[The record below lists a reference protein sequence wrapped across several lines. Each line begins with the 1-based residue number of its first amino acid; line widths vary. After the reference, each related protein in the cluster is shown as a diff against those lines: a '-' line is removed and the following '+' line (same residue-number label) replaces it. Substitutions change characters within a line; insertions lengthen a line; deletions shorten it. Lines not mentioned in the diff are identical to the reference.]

1 MGDTL
6 AKSASCCDSV
16 SPVLSRTDKA
26 QFESDFD
33 FEEGE
38 AEVSEVRVRI
48 APSPTGY
55 LHVGTARTALF
66 NWLFAR
72 KHGGKFLLRIEDT
85 DRERSKPEF
94 ERDIIEGLKWLG
106 LDWDEPIVYQ
116 SQRLELY
123 QREAKRLLEMG
134 KAYPCFCTPEELE
147 QRRQEM
153 LAKGIA
159 PKYDR
164 RCRRLS
170 PEERE
175 KLIREGRPYVLRFA
189 MPIEGEVVF
198 NDIIRGEIRFANRE
212 LDDFVIIKSDGF
224 PTYNF
229 ACVVDDHEM
238 GITHVIRGEDHISN
252 TPRQLHLYMA
262 LGYEPPQFAHLP
274 LLLGA
279 DRSKL
284 SKRHG
289 AVSLNEYRKMGILP
303 EAMFNFLALL
313 GWYPRDQQEIKT
325 REELIAEFELSE
337 VKPSGAIFDLEK
349 LLWMNG
355 HYIRQKP
362 VEELA
367 QMLVPYFAEQGWVH
381 NPPTD
386 EEWRYLLQV
395 TPLIQERMRTLSEA
409 VELAEFF
416 YREPESYDEKAI
428 ARLSKA
434 GVAELL
440 SELSNRLEALDEFT
454 VEQVEATVRQ
464 FAAERGL
471 KAAEVIH
478 PTRAAV
484 TGRMEGPSLFH
495 LMAVLGKER
504 CVGRLKKAVQ
514 IINSGA
520 LTAAEKQGG
529 G

>member
-1 MGDTL
+1 M
-6 AKSASCCDSV
+6 A
-16 SPVLSRTDKA
+16 
-26 QFESDFD
+26 
-33 FEEGE
+33 
-38 AEVSEVRVRI
+38 EVRVRI

-94 ERDIIEGLKWLG
+94 EQDIVEGLKWLG
-106 LDWDEPIVYQ
+106 LDWDEEIVYQ
-116 SQRLELY
+116 SQRLALY
-123 QREAKRLLEMG
+123 QREAKRLLEAG

-147 QRRQEM
+147 QRRQAM
-153 LAKGIA
+153 IAKGAA

-164 RCRRLS
+164 KCRYLR

-175 KLIREGRPYVLRFA
+175 RLIAEGRPYVLRFA
-189 MPIEGEVVF
+189 MPLEGEVVF
-198 NDIIRGEIRFANRE
+198 HDIIRGEIRFANRE
-212 LDDFVIIKSDGF
+212 LDDFVIVKSDGF

-229 ACVVDDHEM
+229 ACVVDDHDM
-238 GITHVIRGEDHISN
+238 GITHVIRGEDHIPN
-252 TPRQLHLYMA
+252 TPRQLHLYRA

-274 LLLGA
+274 LLLGT

-289 AVSLNEYRKMGILP
+289 AVSLNEYRRMGILP
-303 EAMFNFLALL
+303 EAMVNFLALL
-313 GWYPRDQQEIKT
+313 GWYPRDQQEIKS
-325 REELIAEFELSE
+325 REQLIAEFDLAE

-367 QMLVPYFAEQGWVH
+367 HLLVPYFAERGWVH
-381 NPPTD
+381 NPPTED
-386 EEWRYLLQV
+386 EWHYLLQV
-395 TPLIQERMRTLSEA
+395 TPLVQERMRTLQEA
-409 VELAEFF
+409 VALADFF
-416 YREPESYDEKAI
+416 YEEPRSYDEKAL
-428 ARLSKA
+428 ARLSKEGIA
-434 GVAELL
+434 NLL
-440 SELSNRLEALDEFT
+440 WELSNQLDALTEFS
-454 VEQVEATVRQ
+454 VEQVEATVRA
-464 FAAERGL
+464 FAAARNL

-478 PTRAAV
+478 PTRAAI

-495 LMAVLGKER
+495 LMAVLGKGR
-504 CVGRLKKAVQ
+504 CVGRLRQAVQ
-514 IINSGA
+514 F
-520 LTAAEKQGG
+520 LQRGG
-529 G
+529 

>member
-1 MGDTL
+1 MG
-6 AKSASCCDSV
+6 
-16 SPVLSRTDKA
+16 
-26 QFESDFD
+26 
-33 FEEGE
+33 
-38 AEVSEVRVRI
+38 EVRVRI

-72 KHGGKFLLRIEDT
+72 KHHGKFMLRIEDT

-94 ERDIIEGLKWLG
+94 EQDILEGLQWLG
-106 LDWDEPIVYQ
+106 LNWDEEPVYQ
-116 SQRLELY
+116 SQRLAVY
-123 QREAKRLLEMG
+123 QKEAQRLLEAG
-134 KAYPCFCTPEELE
+134 NAYPCFCSPEELE
-147 QRRQEM
+147 ERRQAM

-170 PEERE
+170 LKERE
-175 KLIREGRPYVLRFA
+175 QLMAEGRPYVLRFA
-189 MPIEGEVVF
+189 MPLEGEVVF
-198 NDIIRGEIRFANRE
+198 HDLIRGEIRFANRE
-212 LDDFVIIKSDGF
+212 LDDFIILKSDGF

-229 ACVVDDHEM
+229 ACVVDDHAM

-252 TPRQLHLYMA
+252 TPRQLHLYRA

-274 LLLGA
+274 LLLGP

-289 AVSLNEYRKMGILP
+289 AVSLNEYRRMGILP
-303 EAMFNFLALL
+303 EAMVNFLALL

-325 REELIAEFELSE
+325 REQLIAEFELSE

-355 HYIRQKP
+355 HYIRQKAP
-362 VEELA
+362 EELA
-367 QMLVPYFAEQGWVH
+367 RMLVPYFAEQGWMH
-381 NPPTD
+381 QPPEED
-386 EEWRYLLQV
+386 EWAYLLQV
-395 TPLIQERMRTLSEA
+395 TPLVQERMRTLKEA
-409 VELAEFF
+409 VELADFF
-416 YREPESYDEKAI
+416 YREPESYDEKAL
-428 ARLSKA
+428 ARLRKD
-434 GVAELL
+434 GVANLL
-440 SELSNRLEALDEFT
+440 WELSNRLEALTEFS
-454 VEQVEATVRQ
+454 VEQVEATVRA
-464 FAAERGL
+464 FAAEVGV

-478 PTRAAV
+478 PTRAAL

-504 CVGRLKKAVQ
+504 CVGRLRKAVQ
-514 IINSGA
+514 F
-520 LTAAEKQGG
+520 LHQGG
-529 G
+529 

>member
-1 MGDTL
+1 M
-6 AKSASCCDSV
+6 
-16 SPVLSRTDKA
+16 
-26 QFESDFD
+26 
-33 FEEGE
+33 
-38 AEVSEVRVRI
+38 SEVRVRI

-55 LHVGTARTALF
+55 FHVGTARTALF

-116 SQRLELY
+116 SKRLELY
-123 QREAKRLLEMG
+123 RREAQRLIETG

-147 QRRQEM
+147 RRRQEM

-159 PKYDR
+159 PRYDR
-164 RCRRLS
+164 SCRYL
-170 PEERE
+170 PPAERE
-175 KLIREGRPYVLRFA
+175 RLMKEGRPYVLRFA
-189 MPIEGEVVF
+189 MPLEGEILF
-198 NDIIRGEIRFANRE
+198 HDIIRGDIRFANQE

-229 ACVVDDHEM
+229 ACVIDDHDM
-238 GITHVIRGEDHISN
+238 GINYVIRGEDHISN

-262 LGYEPPQFAHLP
+262 LGYEPPKFAHLP

-289 AVSLNEYRKMGILP
+289 AVSLKEYRQMGILP

-325 REELIAEFELSE
+325 REQLIAEFELSE

-355 HYIRQKP
+355 VYIRQKP

-367 QMLVPYFAEQGWVH
+367 NLLAPYFVREGWLH
-381 NPPTD
+381 DPPTE

-395 TPLIQERMRTLSEA
+395 TPLIQERMRTLGEA
-409 VELAEFF
+409 TELADFF
-416 YREPESYDEKAI
+416 YREPESYDEKAV
-428 ARLSKA
+428 ARLKKE
-434 GVAELL
+434 GVADLL
-440 SELSNRLEALDEFT
+440 TELSNRLEELTDFG

-464 FAAERGL
+464 FAAEKGL

-478 PTRAAV
+478 PIRAAL

-495 LMAVLGKER
+495 LMAVLGRER
-504 CVGRLKKAVQ
+504 CVGRIRKAVQ
-514 IINSGA
+514 ILQSGA
-520 LTAAEKQGG
+520 LAAAIRQGG

>member
-1 MGDTL
+1 M
-6 AKSASCCDSV
+6 
-16 SPVLSRTDKA
+16 
-26 QFESDFD
+26 
-33 FEEGE
+33 
-38 AEVSEVRVRI
+38 
-48 APSPTGY
+48 
-55 LHVGTARTALF
+55 
-66 NWLFAR
+66 
-72 KHGGKFLLRIEDT
+72 LRIEDT
-85 DRERSKPEF
+85 DQERSKPEF

-106 LDWDEPIVYQ
+106 LDWDGPVVYQ
-116 SQRLELY
+116 SQRLDLY
-123 QREAKRLLEMG
+123 HREAQRLLEMG
-134 KAYPCFCTPEELE
+134 KAYPCFCTPEELQE
-147 QRRQEM
+147 RRQAM

-164 RCRRLS
+164 KCRRLTQG
-170 PEERE
+170 ERE
-175 KLIREGRPYVLRFA
+175 RLIKEGRPYVLRFA
-189 MPIEGEVVF
+189 MPLEGEIVF
-198 NDIIRGEIRFANRE
+198 HDIVRGEIRFANHE
-212 LDDFVIIKSDGF
+212 LDDFVIVKSDGF

-252 TPRQLHLYMA
+252 TPRQLHLYIA
-262 LGYEPPQFAHLP
+262 LGYEQPQFAHLP
-274 LLLGA
+274 LLLGP

-303 EAMFNFLALL
+303 EAMVNFLALL

-325 REELIAEFELSE
+325 REQLVAEFELSE

-349 LLWMNG
+349 LMWMNG

-362 VEELA
+362 VDELA
-367 QMLVPYFAEQGWVH
+367 KMIVPYFAEQKWI
-381 NPPTD
+381 NDPPT
-386 EEWRYLLQV
+386 EAEWQYLLEV

-416 YREPESYDEKAI
+416 YRDPESYDDKARQ
-428 ARLSKA
+428 RLSKD

-440 SELSNRLEALDEFT
+440 LELSNRLEALIEFS

-464 FAAERGL
+464 LAAERGL

-504 CVGRLKKAVQ
+504 CVGRLRKAVQ
-514 IINSGA
+514 ILNSGS
-520 LTAAEKQGG
+520 LTAE
-529 G
+529 

>member
-1 MGDTL
+1 M
-6 AKSASCCDSV
+6 
-16 SPVLSRTDKA
+16 
-26 QFESDFD
+26 
-33 FEEGE
+33 
-38 AEVSEVRVRI
+38 SEVRVRI

-72 KHGGKFLLRIEDT
+72 KNNGKFLLRIEDT
-85 DRERSKPEF
+85 DQERSKPEF
-94 ERDIIEGLKWLG
+94 EQDIVEGLKWIG

-116 SQRLELY
+116 SQRLGLY
-123 QREAKRLLEMG
+123 RREAQRLLEMG

-147 QRRQEM
+147 ERRQAM
-153 LAKGIA
+153 LAKGVA

-164 RCRRLS
+164 KCRRLTQV
-170 PEERE
+170 ERE
-175 KLIREGRPYVLRFA
+175 RLMKEGRPYVLRFA
-189 MPIEGEVVF
+189 MPLEGEVVF
-198 NDIIRGEIRFANRE
+198 HDIIRGEIGFANRE
-212 LDDFVIIKSDGF
+212 LDDFVIVKSDGF

-252 TPRQLHLYMA
+252 TPRQLHLYMT

-274 LLLGA
+274 LLLGS

-303 EAMFNFLALL
+303 EAMVNFLALL

-325 REELIAEFELSE
+325 REQLIAEFELSE
-337 VKPSGAIFDLEK
+337 VKPSGAIFELEK

-362 VEELA
+362 VDELA
-367 QMLVPYFAEQGWVH
+367 RMLVPYFAQWGWVH
-381 NPPTD
+381 DPPTE
-386 EEWRYLLQV
+386 EEWSYLLQV

-409 VELAEFF
+409 VESAEFF
-416 YREPESYDEKAI
+416 YREPENYDDKARS
-428 ARLSKA
+428 RLSKD

-440 SELSNRLEALDEFT
+440 SELSNRLEALTEFS
-454 VEQVEATVRQ
+454 VEQVEETVRQ
-464 FAAERGL
+464 LAAERNL

-514 IINSGA
+514 ILNSSSLA
-520 LTAAEKQGG
+520 SAEK
-529 G
+529 

>member
-1 MGDTL
+1 MG
-6 AKSASCCDSV
+6 
-16 SPVLSRTDKA
+16 
-26 QFESDFD
+26 
-33 FEEGE
+33 
-38 AEVSEVRVRI
+38 EVRVRI

-72 KHGGKFLLRIEDT
+72 KEGGKFLLRIEDT

-94 ERDIIEGLKWLG
+94 ERDIIEGLQWLG

-123 QREAKRLLEMG
+123 RQEAQRLLEMG
-134 KAYPCFCTPEELE
+134 KAYPCFCPPEELE
-147 QRRQEM
+147 RRRQEM
-153 LAKGIA
+153 LAKGIT

-175 KLIREGRPYVLRFA
+175 RLMKEGRPFVLRFA
-189 MPIEGEVVF
+189 MPLEGEISF
-198 NDIIRGEIRFANRE
+198 HDIIRGEIRFANRE
-212 LDDFVIIKSDGF
+212 LDDFIVVKSDGF

-229 ACVVDDHEM
+229 ACVVDDHAM

-252 TPRQLHLYMA
+252 TPRQLHLYAA

-274 LLLGA
+274 LLLGP

-289 AVSLNEYRKMGILP
+289 AVSLSEYRRMGILP
-303 EAMFNFLALL
+303 EAMVNFLALL
-313 GWYPRDQQEIKT
+313 GWYPRDQREIKS
-325 REELIAEFELSE
+325 REELIAEFDLRE
-337 VKPSGAIFDLEK
+337 VKASGAIFDLEK

-362 VEELA
+362 VDELA
-367 QMLVPYFAEQGWVH
+367 RLLVPYFAEQGWLH
-381 NPPTD
+381 DPPTD

-395 TPLIQERMRTLSEA
+395 TPLVQERMRTLQEA

-416 YREPESYDEKAI
+416 YCEPESYDEKAR
-428 ARLSKA
+428 AQLSKD

-440 SELSNRLEALDEFT
+440 SELSNRLDKLAEFS
-454 VEQVEATVRQ
+454 VERVEETVRQ
-464 FAAERGL
+464 LAAERGI

-504 CVGRLKKAVQ
+504 CVGRLRRAVAWLQ
-514 IINSGA
+514 SGA
-520 LTAAEKQGG
+520 QSAAT
-529 G
+529 

>member
-1 MGDTL
+1 MT
-6 AKSASCCDSV
+6 V
-16 SPVLSRTDKA
+16 SD
-26 QFESDFD
+26 
-33 FEEGE
+33 
-38 AEVSEVRVRI
+38 VRVRI

-72 KHGGKFLLRIEDT
+72 KHSGKFLLRIEDT

-94 ERDIIEGLKWLG
+94 ERDIIEGLQWLG
-106 LDWDEPIVYQ
+106 LNWDEPIVYQ

-123 QREAKRLLEMG
+123 RREANRLIEMG
-134 KAYPCFCTPEELE
+134 KAYPCFCSPEELE
-147 QRRQEM
+147 ARRQAM
-153 LAKGIA
+153 LAKGVA

-164 RCRRLS
+164 KCRRLS
-170 PEERE
+170 VQERE
-175 KLIREGRPYVLRFA
+175 RLMKEGRPYVLRFA
-189 MPIEGEVVF
+189 MPLDGEIAFHDMV
-198 NDIIRGEIRFANRE
+198 RGEIRFANHE
-212 LDDFVIIKSDGF
+212 LDDFVIVKSDGF

-238 GITHVIRGEDHISN
+238 GVTHVIRGEDHISN

-262 LGYEPPQFAHLP
+262 LGYKPPKFAHLP
-274 LLLGA
+274 LLLGP

-289 AVSLNEYRKMGILP
+289 AVSLNEYRKMGIMP
-303 EAMFNFLALL
+303 EAMVNFLALL

-325 REELIAEFELSE
+325 REQLIAEFELSE

-367 QMLVPYFAEQGWVH
+367 RMIVPYFAERGWLS
-381 NPPTD
+381 NPPT
-386 EEWRYLLQV
+386 EREWNYLLQV
-395 TPLIQERMRTLSEA
+395 TPLIQERMRSLSEA

-416 YREPESYDEKAI
+416 YREPESYDEKAV
-428 ARLSKA
+428 ARLSKE
-434 GVAELL
+434 GTTEMLL
-440 SELSNRLEALDEFT
+440 ELSNLLEALSEFS

-464 FAAERGL
+464 FAAEKGL

-478 PTRAAV
+478 PTRAAI
-484 TGRMEGPSLFH
+484 TARMEGPSLFH

-504 CVGRLKKAVQ
+504 CVGRLRKTAKTLG
-514 IINSGA
+514 SGV
-520 LTAAEKQGG
+520 LTTFTSKQGG

>member
-1 MGDTL
+1 M
-6 AKSASCCDSV
+6 
-16 SPVLSRTDKA
+16 R
-26 QFESDFD
+26 
-33 FEEGE
+33 
-38 AEVSEVRVRI
+38 EVRVRI

-94 ERDIIEGLKWLG
+94 EQDILEGLQWLG
-106 LDWDEPIVYQ
+106 LTWDEPIVYQ
-116 SQRLELY
+116 SQRLLLY
-123 QREAKRLLEMG
+123 QREAGRLVERG
-134 KAYPCFCTPEELE
+134 KAYPCFCPPEELE
-147 QRRQEM
+147 ARRQAM
-153 LAKGIA
+153 LAKGVA

-164 RCRRLS
+164 KCRYLS

-175 KLIREGRPYVLRFA
+175 RLMREGRPYVLRFA
-189 MPIEGEVVF
+189 MPLEGEIVF
-198 NDIIRGEIRFANRE
+198 HDIIRGEIRFANRE
-212 LDDFVIIKSDGF
+212 LDDFVIVKSDGF

-229 ACVVDDHEM
+229 ACVVDDHDM

-252 TPRQLHLYMA
+252 TPRQLHLYAA

-274 LLLGA
+274 LLLGT

-303 EAMFNFLALL
+303 EAMVNFLALL
-313 GWYPRDQQEIKT
+313 GWYPSDQQEIKT
-325 REELIAEFELSE
+325 REQLIAEFDLAD

-367 QMLVPYFAEQGWVH
+367 RLLVPYFAEQGWLH
-381 NPPTD
+381 DPPTED
-386 EEWRYLLQV
+386 EWRYLLQV
-395 TPLIQERMRTLSEA
+395 TPLVQERMRTLQEA
-409 VELAEFF
+409 VGLADFF
-416 YREPESYDEKAI
+416 YREPDSYDEKAKE
-428 ARLSKA
+428 RLRKE
-434 GVAELL
+434 GITDLL
-440 SELSNRLEALDEFT
+440 MELSNRLEALTDFS
-454 VEQVEATVRQ
+454 VEQVERTVRQ
-464 FAAERGL
+464 LAAEKGL

-478 PTRAAV
+478 PTRAAI

-504 CVGRLKKAVQ
+504 CVGRLRKA
-514 IINSGA
+514 A
-520 LTAAEKQGG
+520 LWVSNERERGLTISPQHS
-529 G
+529 

>member
-1 MGDTL
+1 MPNT
-6 AKSASCCDSV
+6 
-16 SPVLSRTDKA
+16 
-26 QFESDFD
+26 
-33 FEEGE
+33 FEEGD
-38 AEVSEVRVRI
+38 ARLSEVRVRI

-72 KHGGKFLLRIEDT
+72 KNKGKFLLRIEDT
-85 DRERSKPEF
+85 DKERSKPEF
-94 ERDIIEGLKWLG
+94 EGDIIEGLKWLG

-123 QREAKRLLEMG
+123 RREAQRLLEMG
-134 KAYPCFCTPEELE
+134 KAYPCFCAPEELE

-164 RCRRLS
+164 KCRRLK

-175 KLIREGRPYVLRFA
+175 RLIKEGRNYVLRFA
-189 MPIEGEVVF
+189 MPLEGEVVF
-198 NDIIRGEIRFANRE
+198 QDIIRSEIRFANRE
-212 LDDFVIIKSDGF
+212 LDDFVLLKSDGF

-229 ACVVDDHEM
+229 ACVIDDHEM

-252 TPRQLHLYMA
+252 TPRQLHLYTA
-262 LGYEPPQFAHLP
+262 LGYKPPYFAHLP
-274 LLLGA
+274 LLLGK

-325 REELIAEFELSE
+325 KEQLIAEFELSE

-355 HYIRQKP
+355 HYIRQKS

-367 QMLVPYFAEQGWVH
+367 DMLVPYFAEQNWIH
-381 NPPTD
+381 HQPTD
-386 EEWRYLLQV
+386 EERYYLLQV
-395 TPLIQERMRTLSEA
+395 TPLIQERMRTLNEA
-409 VELAEFF
+409 VELANFF
-416 YREPESYDEKAI
+416 YHEPESYDEKAK
-428 ARLSKA
+428 ARLLKD
-434 GVAELL
+434 GVADLL
-440 SELSNRLEALDEFT
+440 SELSNRLEALTEFS
-454 VEQVEATVRQ
+454 VEKVEVTVRQ
-464 FAAERGL
+464 LAAERGL

-478 PTRAAV
+478 PTRAAI

-495 LMAVLGKER
+495 LMSVLGKKK
-504 CVGRLKKAVQ
+504 CVGRLRKAVK
-514 IINSGA
+514 IIASN
-520 LTAAEKQGG
+520 L
-529 G
+529 

>member
-1 MGDTL
+1 MTALLD
-6 AKSASCCDSV
+6 
-16 SPVLSRTDKA
+16 R
-26 QFESDFD
+26 
-33 FEEGE
+33 EEGIWFALLSNSDKE
-38 AEVSEVRVRI
+38 GDVDVSDVRVRI

-72 KHGGKFLLRIEDT
+72 KNGGKFLLRIEDT
-85 DRERSKPEF
+85 DKERSKPEF
-94 ERDIIEGLKWLG
+94 EQDIIEGLKWLG

-123 QREAKRLLEMG
+123 RREAQKLVEMG

-153 LAKGIA
+153 LAKGFV

-164 RCRRLS
+164 KCRRLK

-175 KLIREGRPYVLRFA
+175 RLIKEGRPYVLRFA
-189 MPIEGEVVF
+189 MPFEGEVVF
-198 NDIIRGEIRFANRE
+198 HDIIRGEIRFANRE
-212 LDDFVIIKSDGF
+212 LDDFVIVKSDGF

-229 ACVVDDHEM
+229 ACVVDDHDM

-262 LGYEPPQFAHLP
+262 LGYEIPHFAHLP
-274 LLLGA
+274 LLLGT

-289 AVSLNEYRKMGILP
+289 SVSLNEYRKMGILP
-303 EAMFNFLALL
+303 EAMVNFLALM
-313 GWYPRDQQEIKT
+313 GWYPRDQKEIKT
-325 REELIAEFELSE
+325 REQLVAEFELSE

-362 VEELA
+362 VEEIA
-367 QMLVPYFAEQGWVH
+367 RMLVPYFAEKGWIQE
-381 NPPTD
+381 PPTD
-386 EEWRYLLQV
+386 NEWHYLLQV
-395 TPLIQERMRTLSEA
+395 TPLVQERMRTLKEA
-409 VELAEFF
+409 VDLADFF
-416 YREPESYDEKAI
+416 YCEPESYDEKART
-428 ARLSKA
+428 RLSKE
-434 GVAELL
+434 GVADLL
-440 SELSNRLEALDEFT
+440 LELSNRLEALSEFS
-454 VEQVEATVRQ
+454 VEQIEATVRQ
-464 FAAERGL
+464 LAAERGL

-504 CVGRLKKAVQ
+504 CVGRLRKVVQ
-514 IINSGA
+514 TIKSGG
-520 LTAAEKQGG
+520 LVTAPP
-529 G
+529 